1 MKCLNIKEWM
11 ISVDRNKMKK
21 TQDTLTLTNLHNA
34 DENSRIKWENANHW
48 MEITTNY
55 SKAFW

>member
-1 MKCLNIKEWM
+1 M

-34 DENSRIKWENANHW
+34 DENSRIKWENANH
-48 MEITTNY
+48 
-55 SKAFW
+55 